1 MRVDVFFFLIISF
14 EISSSARSKSKTNS
28 TASGSHFCDRDR
40 GEILFKAQA
49 VILARVRKKVCFIF
63 HSLQYQVKSLAAKD
77 RSTEVMVKVAQVAA
91 TNVNTYVIT
100 TSTTT
105 TTTFT
110 TLRNIDPGVEGKR
123 TRVDSSE
130 GATSIEV

>member
-14 EISSSARSKSKTNS
+14 EISSSTRNKSKTNS

-49 VILARVRKKVCFIF
+49 VILARVRKKICFIF

-105 TTTFT
+105 TMTSNTF
-110 TLRNIDPGVEGKR
+110 GEY
-123 TRVDSSE
+123 
-130 GATSIEV
+130 

>member
-1 MRVDVFFFLIISF
+1 MFFFLIISF
-14 EISSSARSKSKTNS
+14 EISSSARNKSKTNS

-49 VILARVRKKVCFIF
+49 VILARVRKNVCFIF

-77 RSTEVMVKVAQVAA
+77 RSTDVMVKVAQVAA

-105 TTTFT
+105 TMTFN

-123 TRVDSSE
+123 TRVNSSE
-130 GATSIEV
+130 GATFIEV